1 MKAPLTQALVN
12 EMRKSATRI
21 EVWDSKL
28 PNFFIQVRES
38 GSATYFIRYTLA
50 PSNAKQTYRLGDA
63 AALPVIQARAM
74 AQALLARIALGF
86 DPGEDKKQR
95 KGCPTLQTV
104 VSEHYLPHAK
114 QTKKSWETDDTMLR
128 CHILPALGNK
138 TMAAITTKNIEA
150 LMQAMRDG
158 GRTGAAKGRAKTRPV
173 TAVQGY
179 APATCNRAAVLLRH
193 IFNLSI
199 DKWKLPGVK
208 SNPAAKLETFQVN
221 NERQVFL
228 SPSQIG
234 ELLEAGKPKPGQQNP
249 LTLRIVM
256 FLVLTGVRKANALKA
271 RWCEIDEARGLWNIP
286 ITKSGK
292 PQNLQLSQ
300 EVLNLLQTLPSRGSS
315 EYLFPNPKTKR
326 PFVNIY
332 SSWSSMRNAASLGHV
347 RMHDLRH
354 TFASLLVNGG
364 ASLFMVQKAL
374 GHSNPK
380 ITMRYAH
387 LADQTQRLA
396 MQNAASQL
404 SGYLP
409 AMGAQQAVAVHLS
422 A

>member
-1 MKAPLTQALVN
+1 MKASITQAMVHKV
-12 EMRKSATRI
+12 RKAAARVEI
-21 EVWDSKL
+21 WDKKL
-28 PNFFIQVRES
+28 TNFYLQVRES
-38 GSATYFIRYTLA
+38 GSATYYVRYTLP
-50 PSNAKQTYRLGDA
+50 PSNATKSHCLGDA
-63 AALPVIQARAM
+63 AALPVTQARAM

-95 KGCPTLQTV
+95 NNCPTLQTV

-114 QTKKSWETDDTMLR
+114 QTKKSWGTDDTMLR
-128 CHILPALGNK
+128 CHILPALGKK
-138 TMAAITTKNIEA
+138 TMAAITTQNIEA
-150 LMQAMRDG
+150 LMQSMRDG
-158 GRTGAAKGRAKTRPV
+158 GKTGAAKGRAKTRPV

-179 APATCNRAAVLLRH
+179 APATCNRAAVLLRY

-199 DKWKLPGVK
+199 DKWKVPGVK
-208 SNPAAKLETFQVN
+208 SNPAAKLETFTVN

-234 ELLEAGKPKPGQQNP
+234 DLLEAGKPKPGQQNP

-256 FLVLTGVRKANALKA
+256 FLVLTGVRKANALTA

-286 ITKSGK
+286 VTKNGK

-300 EVLNLLQTLPSRGSS
+300 EVLNVLQTLPSRGQS
-315 EYLFPNPKTKR
+315 EYLFPNPKTGL
-326 PFVNIY
+326 PFVSVY
-332 SSWSSMRNAASLGHV
+332 SSWDTMRIAVGMPHV

-354 TFASLLVNGG
+354 SFASLLVNGG

-374 GHSNPK
+374 GHTSPK
-380 ITMRYAH
+380 TTMRYAH
-387 LADQTQRLA
+387 LADQTQRWA
-396 MQNAASQL
+396 MQNAATQL

-409 AMGAQQAVAVHLS
+409 ALGAQQAVAVHLS